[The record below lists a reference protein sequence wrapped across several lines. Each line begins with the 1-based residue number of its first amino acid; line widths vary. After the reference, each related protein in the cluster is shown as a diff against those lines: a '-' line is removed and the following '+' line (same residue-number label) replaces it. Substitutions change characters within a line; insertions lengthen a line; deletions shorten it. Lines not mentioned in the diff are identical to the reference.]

1 MKKSGILNA
10 HLSEALARLGHTD
23 TLVIADCGL
32 PVPRGVEVVDLA
44 LVFGIPRFTEVLDA
58 VRDEIVIESVVA
70 AHEALSTPAGDWID
84 QRFGDVGHVSHAE
97 LKERVRDASV
107 VVRSGET
114 TSYANVILTCG
125 VPF

>member
-1 MKKSGILNA
+1 MKKGGILNA
-10 HLSEALARLGHTD
+10 RLSGALARLGHTD
-23 TLVIADCGL
+23 TVVIADCGL
-32 PVPRGVEVVDLA
+32 PVPRGVEVIDLA
-44 LVFGIPRFTEVLDA
+44 LVFGVPRFTEVLDA
-58 VRDEIVIESVVA
+58 VRDEIVVESVVA
-70 AHEALSTPAGDWID
+70 AHEAESSPAGGWIGE
-84 QRFGDVGHVSHAE
+84 RFEAVKHVSHAE

>member
-10 HLSEALARLGHTD
+10 RLSGALARLGHTD
-23 TLVIADCGL
+23 TVVIADCGL
-32 PVPRGVEVVDLA
+32 PIPHDVEVIDLA
-44 LVFGIPRFTEVLDA
+44 LVFGVPRFIEVLDA
-58 VRDEIVIESVVA
+58 VRDEIVVESVVA
-70 AHEALSTPAGDWID
+70 AHEAVSTSAGDWLD
-84 QRFGDVGHVSHAE
+84 QRFDDVEHISHAE

-114 TSYANVILTCG
+114 TSYANVILQCG